1 MLAYPA
7 RFAPEPEGGFTVT
20 FRDVPEAVSYGS
32 DLEEALSMA
41 QDALES
47 VLTDYVE
54 AKHAL
59 PEPSKMKRGERLV
72 ELTPLGAAKAAI
84 YETMRARRIGKASLA
99 RMLNC
104 HLPQVDRLLDF
115 CHQTRWEMVEK
126 ALASLGKRMVVEV
139 KDAA

>member
-20 FRDVPEAVSYGS
+20 FRDLPQAITYGA
-32 DLEEALSMA
+32 DGEEALSMA

-47 VLTDYVE
+47 VLTDFVE
-54 AKHAL
+54 ARVPL
-59 PEPSKMKRGERLV
+59 PVPSRMKRGERLI

-84 YETMRARRIGKASLA
+84 YETMRVRKIGKAALA
-99 RMLNC
+99 RQLDC
-104 HLPQVDRLLDF
+104 HLPQIDRLLDF
-115 CHQTRWEMVEK
+115 CHQTRWEMVER
-126 ALASLGKRMVVEV
+126 ALAALGKRLVVEV